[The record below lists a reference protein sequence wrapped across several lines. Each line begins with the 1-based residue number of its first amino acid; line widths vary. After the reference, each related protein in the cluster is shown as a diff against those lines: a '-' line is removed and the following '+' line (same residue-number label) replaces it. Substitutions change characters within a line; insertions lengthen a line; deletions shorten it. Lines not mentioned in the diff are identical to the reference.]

1 MRKIITTSFIL
12 IVLSGIL
19 NSAELAINPFP
30 GAFGVDMGS
39 GKYMGI
45 CNHVGKGVS
54 VNSPGYDPA
63 QGYTDDH
70 MIAIGGLWKITDEG
84 EASQEIKVS
93 VHIGNDFAF
102 RSQIGEGAVRPLG
115 IGIIPKIRAGV
126 DHYRI
131 EWFETVYDHTEY
143 NEADVREYKP
153 TILYQDG
160 DFTFSFMGNIPD
172 KMDEGAGLLREAFWD
187 IWFDIILVLPYDG
200 MEYGY
205 IERPVSSTGI
215 LSYNGREYALVQADD
230 YSALVTITVT
240 TSQSDEILTVIPFS
254 GYYSGNE
261 KGKRDAVANLYVNPK
276 ARAANLSIEND
287 HGNRVG
293 VADINFMASG
303 GRTEINPDFRIF
315 LSSSNDST
323 LDQGEFLLVH
333 EDVVSREEPVI
344 GQNAIKYTA
353 YLMPDSKTS
362 PNLNHGRNGIGFDGK
377 SFIAGNSIN
386 GSYTDV
392 VHIYN
397 SDTGEPV
404 SYYMYSGEIQ
414 VEIDEPVSVM
424 ESGRYTSEI
433 FIHVVDLGV

>member
-1 MRKIITTSFIL
+1 MRKFITTSFIL
-12 IVLSGIL
+12 IALSGIL
-19 NSAELAINPFP
+19 NAAELAINPFP

-39 GKYMGI
+39 GKYMGKF
-45 CNHVGKGVS
+45 NHAGKGVS
-54 VNSPGYDPA
+54 VNNSSYDPVA
-63 QGYTDDH
+63 GYTDDH
-70 MIAIGGLWKITDEG
+70 MIALGGLWKITDER
-84 EASQEIKVS
+84 EVSQNITVS

-102 RSQIGEGAVRPLG
+102 RSQTGEGAVRPLG
-115 IGIIPKIRAGV
+115 IGIIPKIRAGL
-126 DHYRI
+126 DHYTQG
-131 EWFETVYDHTEY
+131 WFEVVYDHTEY
-143 NEADVREYKP
+143 NEDDVRVYYQPK
-153 TILYQDG
+153 ILYQDG
-160 DFTFSFMGNIPD
+160 DFTFSFEGNIPD
-172 KMDEGAGLLREAFWD
+172 KMYEGAGIYRQAFWD

-200 MEYGY
+200 MEKGY

-230 YSALVTITVT
+230 YSALVEITVT
-240 TSQSDEILTVIPFS
+240 TSQSGSTSTVIPFS

-261 KGKRDAVANLYVNPK
+261 EGKRESVANLYVNPK
-276 ARAANLSIEND
+276 ARASNLSIEKD
-287 HGNRVG
+287 HGTRVG

-303 GRTEINPDFRIF
+303 GRAEINPDFRIF

-344 GQNAIKYTA
+344 GQNAIGYTA
-353 YLMPDSKTS
+353 YLMPDSETS

-397 SDTGEPV
+397 SDTGKLV
-404 SYYMYSGEIQ
+404 TSGNSDTGLSYNAADWEASM
-414 VEIDEPVSVM
+414 
-424 ESGRYTSEI
+424 
-433 FIHVVDLGV
+433 

>member
-1 MRKIITTSFIL
+1 MRKFITTSFIL
-12 IVLSGIL
+12 IALSGIL
-19 NSAELAINPFP
+19 NAAELAINPFP

-39 GKYMGI
+39 GKYMGKFT
-45 CNHVGKGVS
+45 HVGKGVS
-54 VNSPGYDPA
+54 VNDSSYDPA
-63 QGYTDDH
+63 AGYTDDH
-70 MIAIGGLWKITDEG
+70 MIAIGGLWKIENKN
-84 EASQEIKVS
+84 EASQTIRVD
-93 VHIGNDFAF
+93 INITGDDFAF
-102 RSQIGEGAVRPLG
+102 RSQTGEGAIRPLG
-115 IGIIPKIRAGV
+115 VGIIPKIRAVHDGIYYDES
-126 DHYRI
+126 DHRPYTPKI
-131 EWFETVYDHTEY
+131 FYDSGY
-143 NEADVREYKP
+143 M
-153 TILYQDG
+153 
-160 DFTFSFMGNIPD
+160 TFSFSGNIPETYLGIVTNTD
-172 KMDEGAGLLREAFWD
+172 YWD

-200 MEYGY
+200 MENGY

-230 YSALVTITVT
+230 YSALVEITVT
-240 TSQSDEILTVIPFS
+240 TSQSGSTSTVIPFS

-261 KGKRDAVANLYVNPK
+261 EGKREAVANLYVNPK
-276 ARAANLSIEND
+276 ARASNLSIEKD
-287 HGNRVG
+287 HGTRVD

-303 GRTEINPDFRIF
+303 GRAEINPDFRIF

-344 GQNAIKYTA
+344 GQNAIGYTA
-353 YLMPDSKTS
+353 YLMPDSETS

>member
-1 MRKIITTSFIL
+1 MRKFITTSFIL
-12 IVLSGIL
+12 IALSGIL
-19 NSAELAINPFP
+19 NAVELAINPFP

-39 GKYMGI
+39 GRYTGNLFFDESKVGI
-45 CNHVGKGVS
+45 NTDNYNPS
-54 VNSPGYDPA
+54 N
-63 QGYTDDH
+63 GYTDDH
-70 MIAIGGLWKITDEG
+70 MIAIGGLWDIGSRG
-84 EASQEIKVS
+84 EASQSITVS
-93 VHIGNDFAF
+93 IEVIGGDFAF
-102 RSQIGEGAVRPLG
+102 TSQSGEGAVRPFG
-115 IGIIPKIRAGV
+115 IGIIPKIRISCKIRDWKYDYTGEV
-126 DHYRI
+126 RNG
-131 EWFETVYDHTEY
+131 ETFSYSEP
-143 NEADVREYKP
+143 R
-153 TILYQDG
+153 ILYSNDSMTFN
-160 DFTFSFMGNIPD
+160 FTNLPTNSTADYND
-172 KMDEGAGLLREAFWD
+172 VDFWD

-200 MEYGY
+200 MENGY

-215 LSYNGREYALVQADD
+215 LSYNGREYALVQAND
-230 YSALVTITVT
+230 YSALVEITVT
-240 TSQSDEILTVIPFS
+240 TSQSGSTSTVIPFS

-261 KGKRDAVANLYVNPK
+261 EGKRDAVANLYVNPK
-276 ARAANLSIEND
+276 ARASNLSIEKD
-287 HGNRVG
+287 HGTRVG

-303 GRTEINPDFRIF
+303 GRAEINPDFRIF

-344 GQNAIKYTA
+344 GQNAIGYTA